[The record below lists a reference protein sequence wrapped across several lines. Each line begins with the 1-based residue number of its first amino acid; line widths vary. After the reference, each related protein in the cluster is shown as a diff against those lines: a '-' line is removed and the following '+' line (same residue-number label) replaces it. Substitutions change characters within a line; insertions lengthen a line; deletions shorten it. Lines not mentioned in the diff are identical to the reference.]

1 MQSLHDLS
9 HLEIIFQKAQSH
21 ISMVLFVAPGPPT
34 GEVELI
40 IHELGLPE
48 GNTDCPKEGSW
59 TGR

>member
-1 MQSLHDLS
+1 
-9 HLEIIFQKAQSH
+9 
-21 ISMVLFVAPGPPT
+21 MVLFVAPGPPT